1 MPHQRK
7 RKEKEVRDWGYGRS
21 GSKDGKDQNIPEAE
35 SSAKE
40 HGGAGAAEETA
51 EEQAASAEESS
62 ESPEEESEAAP
73 PEGEDPKTWAE
84 KRAAKNRRS
93 WTKRPRATRNR
104 LSSLKIR

>member
-1 MPHQRK
+1 MEDQ
-7 RKEKEVRDWGYGRS
+7 EV
-21 GSKDGKDQNIPEAE
+21 KTEKDQNIPEAE

-40 HGGAGAAEETA
+40 HGGAAEETA

-84 KRAAKNRRS
+84 KERQRNRRS